1 MTMLLRRDFVDA
13 APRPSATATEEAVRD
28 AGAADAALMLR
39 RMGDAL
45 DHLAVAV
52 DSLQAGLGPTI
63 AAAAVQDPALTIE
76 AQRLDLVS
84 QSLRGLMDFLAAVGE
99 RRIGQEPLHL
109 DRVAASLKLKSLA
122 DQLGGAVPEAA
133 DEEPDWF

>member
-1 MTMLLRRDFVDA
+1 MTADD
-13 APRPSATATEEAVRD
+13 AVRD
-28 AGAADAALMLR
+28 AGAADAALLLR

-45 DHLAVAV
+45 DHLALAV
-52 DSLQAGLGPTI
+52 DGLQAGLGPTI
-63 AAAAVQDPALTIE
+63 AAAAVQDPALTVE

-99 RRIGQEPLHL
+99 RRIGQEPLDL
-109 DRVAASLKLKSLA
+109 ERVAASLKLKSLA
-122 DQLGGAVPEAA
+122 DQLGGTTPEVV